1 MFRIKIAGVIVEI
14 DNRYGC
20 VETQCKAYTI
30 GCGTPEISVRAT
42 EEEICAYRAET
53 PFFVGMS
60 DGEIE
65 SRVIYR
71 KICEQMPAHGAYL
84 LHASVVMMDGRGYA
98 FSANRGVGKTTHST
112 LWQTYFGTDRA
123 TVING
128 DKPLVRREPTGCL
141 VVYGTPWCGKEGRN
155 ANVCVPLSAICFIE
169 QAPENSIAP
178 CDTADAVT
186 RLLFS
191 TSMPQDKILQ
201 ERMASLVGATVRD
214 VPAFVLRC
222 RPDEDAVRVAYAA
235 LSKV

>member
-14 DNRYGC
+14 NNRYSC
-20 VETQCKAYTI
+20 VESQCKAYTI
-30 GCGTPEISVRAT
+30 EYGAPDISVCAT
-42 EEEICAYRAET
+42 EEDIRAYRAET

-98 FSANRGVGKTTHST
+98 FSAERGVGKTTHST
-112 LWQTYFGTDRA
+112 LWQTCFGADRA
-123 TVING
+123 TIING
-128 DKPLVRREPTGCL
+128 DKPLVRLEPTGCF

-155 ANVCVPLSAICFIE
+155 ANVCVPLSAICFVE
-169 QAPENSIAP
+169 QASENSITP

-191 TSMPQDKILQ
+191 TTMPEDKSMQTH
-201 ERMASLVGATVRD
+201 MATLIGATVRD
-214 VPAFVLRC
+214 VPAFVLYC
-222 RPDEDAVRVAYAA
+222 RPDEEAVKVAYRV
-235 LSKV
+235 LSNT

>member
-14 DNRYGC
+14 DNSFDC
-20 VETQCKAYTI
+20 VKTQCKAYTI
-30 GCGTPEISVRAT
+30 ECGTPDIYVSAT
-42 EEEICAYRAET
+42 DEDIRAYRAAT

-65 SRVIYR
+65 SRVIYQ

-84 LHASVVMMDGRGYA
+84 FHASVVMMDGRGYA
-98 FSANRGVGKTTHST
+98 FSAARGVGKTTHST
-112 LWQTYFGTDRA
+112 LWQTYFGADRA
-123 TVING
+123 TIING
-128 DKPLVRREPTGCL
+128 DKPLVRREPTGCF

-169 QAPENSIAP
+169 QAQENSMVP

-191 TSMPQDKILQ
+191 TTMPQDASMQ
-201 ERMASLVGATVRD
+201 THMATLIGATVRA

-222 RPDEDAVRVAYAA
+222 RPDEEAVKVAYET
-235 LSKV
+235 LSNA